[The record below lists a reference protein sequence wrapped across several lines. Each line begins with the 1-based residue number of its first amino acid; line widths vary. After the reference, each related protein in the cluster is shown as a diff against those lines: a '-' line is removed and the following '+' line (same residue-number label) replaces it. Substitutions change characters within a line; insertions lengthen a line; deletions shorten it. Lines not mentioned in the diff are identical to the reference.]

1 MQKLPNIF
9 SIFLFGILWT
19 APSFASEQVTEKVV
33 FYPISGDT
41 AVALYRSIGEKG
53 PLISDNIR
61 TIAHTNFT
69 LTWQRKYKKD
79 DGNCTL
85 VLAKPRLIITYT
97 LPKPS
102 QKLPQPVAQSWQKF
116 ITGIERH
123 EHMHGYFI
131 KEMVRNIELETV
143 GMSIKDDPKCI
154 KFKAELDKKLSV
166 LFQEQRQKGRDL
178 DRADMKS
185 GGIIHQLILNFL
197 NGS

>member
-1 MQKLPNIF
+1 MQRTPSF
-9 SIFLFGILWT
+9 SSLLLLGLLWAT
-19 APSFASEQVTEKVV
+19 HSFASERVTEKVV
-33 FYPISGDT
+33 AYPVSGNT
-41 AVALYRSIGEKG
+41 AAALYQSIGENG
-53 PLISDNIR
+53 PLISNNVR

-69 LTWQRKYKKD
+69 LTWQRTYKKD

-85 VLAKPRLIITYT
+85 IAAKPKLVITYT
-97 LPKPS
+97 IPKPL

-116 ITGIERH
+116 ITGIQQH

-143 GMSIKDDPKCI
+143 GMSIEHDPKCI

-185 GGIIHQLILNFL
+185 GGTIHQLILNFL